1 MVKTYVVRRYQK
13 EYFALWNDCISHA
26 KNATFLFHR
35 NFMEYHSNRFDDFSL
50 MVFEGEKLVAVL
62 PANRVGDTV
71 FSHQG
76 LTYGGLVL
84 SPKSKLSAV
93 IAIFKS
99 VLSFLHDNG
108 ILHLNLKPI
117 PSFYCSQMADEIDY
131 CMFITKANLYR
142 REALSVLDLTQKIT
156 FSKDRK
162 QCIRRGVKANLQ
174 IREEPNYELFWNE
187 ILLPNLDKKH
197 QSKPVHSAE
206 EMVKLHQYFPDNIR
220 HFNVYYNDKI
230 VAGTTVFVARNVAH
244 PQYIS
249 GNEMKNELGSLDY
262 LYDYLITNVFKD
274 KSYFDFGP
282 SHEENG
288 TKIKEGILFWKESF
302 GAKTITQSFYE
313 VETKNHNLLATVLI

>member
-1 MVKTYVVRRYQK
+1 MKNYFVRLYQK
-13 EYFALWNDCISHA
+13 EDFALWNDCIGQA

-35 NFMEYHSNRFDDFSL
+35 HFMEYHNDRFDDYSL

-62 PANRVGDTV
+62 PANRVGETL

-84 SPKSKLSAV
+84 APKSKLSSV
-93 IAIFKS
+93 IAIFKT
-99 VLSFLHDNG
+99 VLSFLHENG

-117 PSFYCSQMADEIDY
+117 PSFYCTQFADEIDY
-131 CMFITKANLYR
+131 CLFITKANLYK
-142 REALSVLDLTQKIT
+142 REALSVLNLTQEFS

-162 QCIRRGVKANLQ
+162 QCVRRGIKANLVVK
-174 IREEPNYELFWNE
+174 EEPSFELFWNE

-197 QSKPVHSAE
+197 QSKPVHSVDE
-206 EMVKLHQYFPDNIR
+206 ITKLHQYFPDNIR
-220 HFNVYYNDKI
+220 HFNVYFESQI
-230 VAGTTVFVARNVAH
+230 VAGTTIFVTDKVAH

-249 GNEMKNELGSLDY
+249 GNEMKNELGSLDF
-262 LYDYLITNVFKD
+262 LYHYLIHEVFAD
-274 KSYFDFGP
+274 KTYFDFGP

-302 GAKTITQSFYE
+302 GAKTVTQSFYE
-313 VETKNHNLLATVLI
+313 VETKNHYLLDTVLI